1 MSTIIKSIGIS
12 NPQISKTRYHFQ
24 AAKVI
29 ENPDNNSGKK
39 KTPKHPFS
47 FEHRC
52 ARLPDFF
59 PASRFPSPS
68 FPPDV
73 GKGSHSDR
81 ERIAERFPF
90 ADIGSLIM
98 PTDQQGREGGR
109 RLIASHCT
117 RRIVFAVVYRE
128 LLSLSIALPDQMAHL
143 GTENLISVAIR
154 YILLPLPSPP
164 AILSSSLCGCLLN
177 RGATLATSYQFRWRG
192 GGGGNEE

>member
-12 NPQISKTRYHFQ
+12 NSQISKTRYHFQ

-29 ENPDNNSGKK
+29 ENPDNNSGEKK
-39 KTPKHPFS
+39 KEKNTETSIFFRTPMRSP
-47 FEHRC
+47 
-52 ARLPDFF
+52 
-59 PASRFPSPS
+59 SRFFLRVS
-68 FPPDV
+68 FSLPRM
-73 GKGSHSDR
+73 S

-98 PTDQQGREGGR
+98 PTDQQGWEGGR

-143 GTENLISVAIR
+143 GAENLISVAIR

>member
-1 MSTIIKSIGIS
+1 MRSPS
-12 NPQISKTRYHFQ
+12 R
-24 AAKVI
+24 
-29 ENPDNNSGKK
+29 
-39 KTPKHPFS
+39 
-47 FEHRC
+47 
-52 ARLPDFF
+52 FF
-59 PASRFPSPS
+59 PRVS
-68 FPPDV
+68 FSLPLVPP
-73 GKGSHSDR
+73 GCRKGITQRQR
-81 ERIAERFPF
+81 EDSGEISIRRYRLANNANR
-90 ADIGSLIM
+90 
-98 PTDQQGREGGR
+98 PTGARGRKGGR

-143 GTENLISVAIR
+143 GAENLISVAIR

>member
-1 MSTIIKSIGIS
+1 M
-12 NPQISKTRYHFQ
+12 
-24 AAKVI
+24 
-29 ENPDNNSGKK
+29 GKKKRK

-59 PASRFPSPS
+59 SASRFPSP
-68 FPPDV
+68 
-73 GKGSHSDR
+73 GCRKGITQRQR
-81 ERIAERFPF
+81 EDSGEISIRRYRLANNANR
-90 ADIGSLIM
+90 
-98 PTDQQGREGGR
+98 PTGARGRKGGR

-143 GTENLISVAIR
+143 GAENLISVAIR

-177 RGATLATSYQFRWRG
+177 CGATLATSYQFRWRG

>member
-59 PASRFPSPS
+59 SASRFPSP
-68 FPPDV
+68 
-73 GKGSHSDR
+73 GCRKGITQRQR
-81 ERIAERFPF
+81 EDSGEISIRRYRLANNANR
-90 ADIGSLIM
+90 
-98 PTDQQGREGGR
+98 PTGARGRKGGR

-143 GTENLISVAIR
+143 GAENLISVAIR

>member
-39 KTPKHPFS
+39 KGEKHRNIHFLSNTDALAFPIFS
-47 FEHRC
+47 P
-52 ARLPDFF
+52 RLVF
-59 PASRFPSPS
+59 P
-68 FPPDV
+68 PPDV

-98 PTDQQGREGGR
+98 PTDQQG
-109 RLIASHCT
+109 
-117 RRIVFAVVYRE
+117 
-128 LLSLSIALPDQMAHL
+128 
-143 GTENLISVAIR
+143 
-154 YILLPLPSPP
+154 
-164 AILSSSLCGCLLN
+164 
-177 RGATLATSYQFRWRG
+177 
-192 GGGGNEE
+192 

>member
-12 NPQISKTRYHFQ
+12 NSQISKTRYHFQ

-98 PTDQQGREGGR
+98 PTDQQG
-109 RLIASHCT
+109 
-117 RRIVFAVVYRE
+117 
-128 LLSLSIALPDQMAHL
+128 
-143 GTENLISVAIR
+143 
-154 YILLPLPSPP
+154 
-164 AILSSSLCGCLLN
+164 
-177 RGATLATSYQFRWRG
+177 
-192 GGGGNEE
+192 